1 MEEFAGYLFLIIA
14 AIWLI
19 SVIFQFILDHL
30 LEFVIVG
37 VTIVSIILLI
47 GYFDRKKK
55 DDEERNR
62 LEKEQKELQDQENR
76 QRMISETQQR
86 IKELNGYQIDVIP
99 FMKMLDREGENIGF
113 SEITAKCSR
122 SEKYISR
129 VVDQI
134 NREADNLGI
143 PERSK
148 VFYR

>member
-55 DDEERNR
+55 DEEERNR

-86 IKELNGYQIDVIP
+86 IMELNGYQIDVIP

-113 SEITAKCSR
+113 SEITAKCIR
-122 SEKYISR
+122 S
-129 VVDQI
+129 
-134 NREADNLGI
+134 
-143 PERSK
+143 
-148 VFYR
+148 